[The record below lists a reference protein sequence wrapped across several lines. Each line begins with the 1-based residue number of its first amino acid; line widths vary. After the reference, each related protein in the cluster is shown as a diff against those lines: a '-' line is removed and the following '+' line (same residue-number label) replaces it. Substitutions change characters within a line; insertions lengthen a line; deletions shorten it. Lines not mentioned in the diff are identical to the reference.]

1 MAKLSVAKS
10 LTEAKKLTK
19 SGKVED
25 AKRVY
30 ENILETFPGN
40 KRAKEGL
47 ALLGKNNPV
56 SESQPT
62 QSEIETLIALYNQ
75 GLFSEAISKSN
86 SLLKLHPGSVTLWK
100 IIGASC
106 LGIGN
111 ADQAEASFRRILDL
125 DPGSFEGW
133 YNLGVSLEKQ
143 NKPHEAIRAYKEAI
157 RLDNSYVNAYN
168 NMGLNYKNLG
178 NFKEAL

>member
-10 LTEAKKLTK
+10 LAEAKKLTK
-19 SGKVED
+19 SGKVDD

-30 ENILETFPGN
+30 ESILETFPGN

-47 ALLGKNNPV
+47 ALLGKTNPV

-75 GLFSEAISKSN
+75 GLFFEAVSKSD
-86 SLLKLHPGSVTLWK
+86 SLLMLHPDSVTLWN

-106 LGIGN
+106 LGIAN
-111 ADQAEASFRRILDL
+111 ADQA
-125 DPGSFEGW
+125 
-133 YNLGVSLEKQ
+133 
-143 NKPHEAIRAYKEAI
+143 
-157 RLDNSYVNAYN
+157 
-168 NMGLNYKNLG
+168 
-178 NFKEAL
+178 